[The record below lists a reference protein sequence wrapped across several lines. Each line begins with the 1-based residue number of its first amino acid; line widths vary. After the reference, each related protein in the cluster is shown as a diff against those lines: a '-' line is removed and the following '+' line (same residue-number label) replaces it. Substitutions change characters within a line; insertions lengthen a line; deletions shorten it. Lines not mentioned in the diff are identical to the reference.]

1 MKLNIKIK
9 DLDKFLESIEIES
22 ELSNAQRTF
31 KYVNG
36 FKSNPYLEIKTETNT
51 RTSQQ
56 NRALHKLF
64 SIIAD
69 MLNDLGMTYKYSG
82 VSGREFEIPYN
93 GSIVKDYFWRPIQI
107 ALTNKQST
115 TELSTQEMNEVFN
128 VICKFF
134 SDLGHQ
140 LYFPSANWQSFE
152 EWYKNNRYDNNNV

>member
-22 ELSNAQRTF
+22 EQSNAQRTF
-31 KYVNG
+31 EYVKG
-36 FKSNPYLEIKTETNT
+36 FKSNPYLEIKSETNT

-64 SIIAD
+64 SIISD
-69 MLNDLGMTYKYSG
+69 ILNDLGMTFNYSG

-93 GSIVKDYFWRPIQI
+93 LLIVKDYFWRPIQI
-107 ALTNKQST
+107 ALTGKEST
-115 TELSTQEMNEVFN
+115 TEIDSKEINEVFA
-128 VICKFF
+128 VIYKFF
-134 SDLGHQ
+134 SDRGHQ

-152 EWYKNNRYDNNNV
+152 EWYKNNRYEKN